1 MVSTLTDNSDDENFR
16 GLRETL
22 SVLGDKW
29 TLQVVHAVN
38 SGDVRFEQIQSRLSI
53 ARNILARRLETL
65 VSTGVLVKVP
75 YNDRPVRHEYRLT
88 PRGLLLQEVND
99 SLIEW
104 SKKWGSPVAGD

>member
-1 MVSTLTDNSDDENFR
+1 MAVTPSGNDDENFR

-22 SVLGDKW
+22 AALGDKW

-99 SLIEW
+99 WLIEW
-104 SKKWGSPVAGD
+104 SKRWESPGAWE